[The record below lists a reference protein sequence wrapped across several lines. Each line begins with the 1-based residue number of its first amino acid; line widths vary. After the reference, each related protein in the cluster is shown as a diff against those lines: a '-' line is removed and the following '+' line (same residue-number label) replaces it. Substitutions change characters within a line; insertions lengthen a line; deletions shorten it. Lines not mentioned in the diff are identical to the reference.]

1 MAHVE
6 PRVPSALS
14 LMGEVEPYRCLTL
27 ADRARLLAAACR
39 AGAELLRSRPDAE
52 RAAAFR
58 DPLPESTVRA
68 LARLR
73 ARATE
78 RQR

>member
-6 PRVPSALS
+6 PRVPSALG
-14 LMGEVEPYRCLTL
+14 LMNEVEPYRSLTP

-52 RAAAFR
+52 RAAAFE

-73 ARATE
+73 ARAAE